1 VSGGVVPCGPADQT
15 CAGVSSV
22 PRKRGDGMGIRDRG
36 NVGRS
41 GEGRRDA
48 RACALNTSTGTARV
62 SLSLYDLMRWL

>member
-41 GEGRRDA
+41 GDGTLRV
-48 RACALNTSTGTARV
+48 RAQHLNWNVREFP
-62 SLSLYDLMRWL
+62 SLYTI